1 MSSIYYYKG
10 TDIYDMISTGT
21 STISGYDIKY
31 NSTTNK
37 YDALDA
43 DSGVY
48 ATYLSNN
55 DSISNIQAK
64 STKLTSNGSITIP
77 EWCDSFKIYI
87 KTAKG
92 EKGGKGAKAASGAK
106 GDTGDTGDGG
116 KSQKG
121 QQKTGQGGDGGAG
134 GQGGDGG
141 AGGAGGTP
149 GDGGAGIIAY
159 TERIYKFNN
168 KSNINCQ
175 FDTDKIN
182 ISLPDTINITAN
194 YSTKGYRSQDGK
206 DGVKGEKGGKGGR
219 GQDGQGG
226 HMAQNPHHGA
236 AGGTGAKGS
245 PGSKGASGDIGS
257 KGASG
262 DIGQISIQGSPF
274 TTVSTTESEKSVTV
288 YFFKT

>member
-134 GQGGDGG
+134 G
-141 AGGAGGTP
+141 AGGTP

-245 PGSKGASGDIGS
+245 PGSKGASGDIG
-257 KGASG
+257 
-262 DIGQISIQGSPF
+262 QISIQGSPF